1 MLQIFFSN
9 FQKKYL
15 TTFVY
20 NDSNSSSSKKRKT
33 FGAKTAE
40 NQREKKKKSKKQA
53 TSEDQSKNNKIT
65 TAVCNRYEERMEESN
80 KNAHQNDNLAI
91 ETLRNEATALSPTI
105 TNTSTHILVA
115 WAMLWKAHIK
125 MTYHYQQSLKPCD
138 QIVPDDTHY
147 EKQWKHTLVIGNTL
161 KHASAKIEEI
171 MNFYGHNNNKPPLTP
186 SMTSTHL
193 EPVSNSSILKQ
204 LDGPLLDKKQ
214 LTIDLAKVPVK
225 PIHINVKLVAY
236 TFAWSG
242 NKKVENEMKI
252 EDLYKCALV
261 IPISGVKTIAQQIEN
276 IANPDDVKT
285 DQNVTANHCDDY
297 TWQQLRPI
305 LNNAHNK
312 GWTFRPANNTR
323 IVFIWKNYYNFM
335 QKLYDQDE

>member
-33 FGAKTAE
+33 IGAKTAE

-65 TAVCNRYEERMEESN
+65 MAVCNRYEERMEESN
-80 KNAHQNDNLAI
+80 KNAHQNDNLAT
-91 ETLRNEATALSPTI
+91 ETLRNEAMALSPTM

-115 WAMLWKAHIK
+115 WTMLWKAHIK
-125 MTYHYQQSLKPCD
+125 MEYHYQQSLKPCD
-138 QIVPDDTHY
+138 QIVPDDAYY
-147 EKQWKHTLVIGNTL
+147 EQQWKHTLMIGNTL
-161 KHASAKIEEI
+161 KHASAQMEKI
-171 MNFYGHNNNKPPLTP
+171 MNYYGHNNTKPPLTS
-186 SMTSTHL
+186 SMKSTDL
-193 EPVSNSSILKQ
+193 ETVSNSSLLKK
-204 LDGPLLDKKQ
+204 LGGPLLDKKQ
-214 LTIDLAKVPVK
+214 LTIELAKVPVK
-225 PIHINVKLVAY
+225 PIHINVKLVTY
-236 TFAWSG
+236 TFDWNG

-261 IPISGVKTIAQQIEN
+261 IPITGVKTITQQIKN
-276 IANPDDVKT
+276 ITNPEDVET
-285 DQNVTANHCDDY
+285 DQNVTANDCDVY